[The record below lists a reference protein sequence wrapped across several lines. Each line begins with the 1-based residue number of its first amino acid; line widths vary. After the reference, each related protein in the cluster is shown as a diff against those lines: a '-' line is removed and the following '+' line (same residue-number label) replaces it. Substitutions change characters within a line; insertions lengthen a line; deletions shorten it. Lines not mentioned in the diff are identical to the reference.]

1 MRLEDYERLEF
12 LGDSILNYMIAKHFF
27 LTTQDDAVKKMPKEL
42 HKMKTAVINNA
53 LLSLIVIE
61 KGIHN
66 FIIYNFKAEQFRKQF
81 EKFVSTVQEM
91 LRPISTTELSQRSS
105 SERDHLALD
114 LDELYEHNLKIFGDV
129 FESLI
134 GAVFLDCRDTER
146 TWAVLEKLIM
156 PYIKVYA
163 DLDTMQDHHR
173 TKLLELW
180 NQRSYTKKFKCTHE
194 SKPI

>member
-1 MRLEDYERLEF
+1 
-12 LGDSILNYMIAKHFF
+12 MIAKHFF
-27 LTTQDDAVKKMPKEL
+27 LTTQDDAIKKMPKEL

-66 FIIYNFKAEQFRKQF
+66 FIIYNYKAEQFRKQF
-81 EKFVSTVQEM
+81 EKFVQTVQEM

-156 PYIKVYA
+156 PYIK
-163 DLDTMQDHHR
+163 
-173 TKLLELW
+173 
-180 NQRSYTKKFKCTHE
+180 YTQT
-194 SKPI
+194 